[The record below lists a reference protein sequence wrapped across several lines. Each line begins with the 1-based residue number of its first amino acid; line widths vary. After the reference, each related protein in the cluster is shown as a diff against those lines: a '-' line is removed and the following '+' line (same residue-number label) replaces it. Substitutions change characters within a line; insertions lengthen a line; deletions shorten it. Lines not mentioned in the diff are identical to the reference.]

1 MIRIGIRHNLFYPGI
16 LILSNFFRRLDS
28 IIIKDA
34 IDFKKTTSILTVIMF
49 FSEFISGLIF
59 FKINNNFLFNIW
71 KKNKEYEYMKYMKIK
86 LIKDD
91 PNKTLRPD
99 SLFKIYFLLFLIA
112 FYDFLEFE
120 IKTYYLL
127 KYDEISESLILRLRN
142 IVTISSSLLCYYL
155 FKFPLYRHQKFS
167 LLIIFISLILI
178 IFLEFL
184 ENFEK
189 DKAYFMF
196 HIIITIIIEHFFN
209 SFKDVIEKYIL
220 EYDNV
225 NAFQALMI
233 EGLFGSI
240 ITCIFFYKDNPFNE
254 LKDFL
259 KEKKNKKLKIVGLII
274 CLILYFLLSGG
285 KNIYRVITNTLYSPI
300 TKGSADSILDPF
312 LIIYYVNDFKNKF
325 HFFFNLILTSIM
337 DFWIFIYNELLV
349 LFCCKM
355 EHETYIV
362 VSMRAK
368 MNEIL
373 NEDNSDISDDDI

>member
-1 MIRIGIRHNLFYPGI
+1 
-16 LILSNFFRRLDS
+16 
-28 IIIKDA
+28 
-34 IDFKKTTSILTVIMF
+34 
-49 FSEFISGLIF
+49 
-59 FKINNNFLFNIW
+59 
-71 KKNKEYEYMKYMKIK
+71 MKYMKIK

-142 IVTISSSLLCYYL
+142 IVTISSSLLCYFL
-155 FKFPLYRHQKFS
+155 FKFPLYRHHKFS

-178 IFLEFL
+178 IFLE
-184 ENFEK
+184 NFEK

-196 HIIITIIIEHFFN
+196 HIIVTIIIEHFFN

-254 LKDFL
+254 LKDFF
-259 KEKKNKKLKIVGLII
+259 KENKNKKLKIVGLII

-325 HFFFNLILTSIM
+325 HFFFNIILTSIM